1 MIHWTCHICRAPL
14 TTVHKGAQ
22 INGDRIDFCDPC
34 DRKFRA
40 WLAAEQAQAKA
51 IAAKGSA

>member
-1 MIHWTCHICRAPL
+1 MIHWTCHICHAPL
-14 TTVHKGAQ
+14 TTVHKGAE

-40 WLAAEQAQAKA
+40 WLKSEQEQAKA
-51 IAAKGSA
+51 NAEKGAT